1 MRLEKPKIYFDML
14 EKYNK
19 LNNIKKTS
27 IKNFLTEKYNFK
39 TDEAQALYYFLS
51 KMFEYFPEKRPSAKN
66 LFSHPWLNMPYNFDY
81 YNPNEKNNNNIIN
94 QIIMKK

>member
-39 TDEAQALYYFLS
+39 SQ
-51 KMFEYFPEKRPSAKN
+51 
-66 LFSHPWLNMPYNFDY
+66 
-81 YNPNEKNNNNIIN
+81 
-94 QIIMKK
+94 